1 MNRMAKYKLLV
12 QSDNTCMELLRYLN
26 KNIITINEMGV
37 VITIEKIAS
46 DDIDEE
52 LIDSLRRHGITRLP
66 TLIDNNNKKIIGIKK
81 ILELF
86 ERNIS
91 KMKTS
96 TIVNPSARQ
105 LGSTDLEDFYN
116 REMMTTDDSGKN
128 VPRTDGDD
136 GAGESQG
143 INFDKEMTK
152 FMSRVPKGR
161 ASRADNQLSGGS
173 GGGNTAPRRNP
184 ADNIATD
191 DYDDDYDNLPPVINN
206 HDVIMP
212 SEDTGGDEMDR
223 RMLDAY
229 LTGRVA

>member
-1 MNRMAKYKLLV
+1 MNRMVKYKLLV
-12 QSDNTCMELLRYLN
+12 QADNTCVELLRYLN
-26 KNIITINEMGV
+26 KNIITINEMGAMV
-37 VITIEKIAS
+37 TVEKINS

-86 ERNIS
+86 EKNIS

-96 TIVNPSARQ
+96 TIVNPSAGR

-136 GAGESQG
+136 GGGESQG

-152 FMSRVPKGR
+152 FMSRIPKNR
-161 ASRADNQLSGGS
+161 QPDRS
-173 GGGNTAPRRNP
+173 GNTESNNNPPRRQP
-184 ADNIATD
+184 ADNIADNDYDYD
-191 DYDDDYDNLPPVINN
+191 DYDDESQPVISSQ
-206 HDVIMP
+206 DVIMP
-212 SEDTGGDEMDR
+212 SEDAGGDEMDR

-229 LTGRVA
+229 LNNNHGI